1 MSELAK
7 ALTAAQ
13 KNFKPVPKTKTG
25 QVGTNRKYK
34 YADLADVLGMALP
47 ILNTEGIFFS
57 QTFKRENDKLYLTTR
72 LAKESEVLEDAGLL
86 IPEALSNQELGMRLT
101 YLRRYSASTVLG
113 ISTEDDTDGVPQPAE
128 DVSRSGQEWPKK
140 TSAPKATVATPI
152 IHQSSQGI
160 QTITPAP
167 AQATERF
174 VAYESDVP
182 ASIGSTPDKVEMQS
196 IKEKL
201 KSLGIEND
209 KLKAYSLKASGRTAV
224 KDITKPEWDIIISSL
239 TAAKIAGSIEQ
250 LVA

>member
-25 QVGTNRKYK
+25 QVGNNRKYK

-72 LAKESEVLEDAGLL
+72 LAKGAEVLEDAGLL

-128 DVSRSGQEWPKK
+128 DVSRSGQPKQ
-140 TSAPKATVATPI
+140 ATPI
-152 IHQSSQGI
+152 IHQPPQGV
-160 QTITPAP
+160 QVTPAP
-167 AQATERF
+167 KF
-174 VAYESDVP
+174 VANEADVP
-182 ASIGSTPDKVEMQS
+182 SSIGDPPNSTEMAL

-201 KSLGIEND
+201 ASLALNTDKE
-209 KLKAYSLKASGRTAV
+209 KLKRYALKCAGT
-224 KDITKPEWDIIISSL
+224 KDQKEITRQQWHDIINNL
-239 TAAKIAGSIEQ
+239 TDAKNAGTIQ
-250 LVA
+250 ALVA